1 MCHSPDSAPPA
12 APGAGEVADHGPLVL
27 TAEDGT
33 MFAAHQATPATPN
46 GSAVVLLP
54 DARGA
59 HPYYESLAQRL
70 AEAGFATVVVDYYG
84 RTAGL
89 SARDDS
95 FDFIDHWRRAESTD
109 VVKDV
114 RAAIDWLAEHH
125 PGPVFSVGFCW
136 GGGQSWRLS
145 GAGVELAGSIGFYGL
160 PNLVDDVLD
169 DLSAPLLLVLAGD
182 DAATTTEQFTEFTER
197 LDAAGKPH
205 EVAFYPGT
213 PHSFFDR
220 GFDEWKDAC
229 DDAWRRVLNFTQ
241 RHSSVAVRG

>member
-1 MCHSPDSAPPA
+1 
-12 APGAGEVADHGPLVL
+12 VL

-33 MFAAHQATPATPN
+33 MFAAYQAAPVTPN

-70 AEAGFATVVVDYYG
+70 AEAGFATIVVDYYG

-160 PNLVDDVLD
+160 PNLVDDVLA

-182 DAATTTEQFTEFTER
+182 DVATTTEQFTEFTER
-197 LDAAGKPH
+197 LDAAGKPY
-205 EVAFYPGT
+205 EVAFYPGA